1 MKSFNLSEWAVTHR
15 AFVLFLLIGTLGI
28 GVFSFTQ
35 LGRLEDPNF
44 NVPTMNAVVAW
55 PGATAQQVQD
65 QVLNRMER
73 ELQQIEGI
81 DFVRSFA
88 RQGYGGLN
96 FWMKGGTP
104 KAELE
109 RAWYL
114 ARKKI
119 GDVRHEFPEGVR
131 GPFFD
136 DEFTDVYSV
145 LYAFSA
151 PELSW
156 PELQILGEDVKRR
169 LQAVPGVSKVDVFG
183 RQAER
188 VYVEFSSRRLAALD
202 ISPQTLIDA
211 LARQN
216 ALSPSG
222 SVEGP
227 SDRVFVRLSEAG
239 SGLRDA
245 RDVAAVPIEVGGRL
259 LQLADVAQVSSGL
272 EDPPQFTVRH
282 NGRPVLMLGITFK
295 RSDNILQLGAVLD
308 ERMAALKAALP
319 LGVVVEKV
327 ADQPRIVGES
337 VWEFEK
343 SFLEAL
349 AIVLA
354 VCFLFL
360 GWRTGI
366 VVAASVPLVLA
377 LVAAVMLVMGWN
389 LDRISLGALIIALG
403 LLVDDTIIAVEM
415 MVVKLEQGWERVRA
429 ATHAY
434 SSTAFPMLTGTLVT
448 VAGFMPVGFARS
460 ISGEYAGGIFWV
472 VGVALIASWF
482 VAVVFT
488 PYLGLV
494 LLPQG
499 GKGRAARATHAPATQ
514 LGSEP
519 TTAAAAPAAEPGAPA
534 AADPYARPIY
544 QRLRRVVRW
553 CVAHRAVVLGAT
565 LLALLVSAAG
575 MTLVQQQFFPTASR
589 LELIVD
595 LRMREGASFTATEA
609 QVQRLEAVLAQDP
622 QITHFTAY
630 TGAGA
635 PRFFLSISAD
645 LPNPGL
651 AQIIVNTANIA
662 DREAVRGR
670 LLELFARNEQFPDL
684 RGRVTRFEFGPPVGF
699 PVQFRVIGPDSAQV
713 RAIAYRVRD
722 TVRQSPLVRDTQL
735 DWNEQV
741 RALRVDLDQDK
752 ARLLGISNADVSAMT
767 QMVLSG
773 VPVTQIRRGE
783 DLIDVTLRASA
794 EERLALERLGDV
806 SLFTRSGAVVP
817 LSQVATLVPTFEE
830 PVLWRRNRDMV
841 LTVRADVQDG
851 VQGPSASSKIWPTL
865 QPVADSLPPGYR
877 IEIGGAAEETGK
889 SDSALFAVFP
899 LMFVVMLFF
908 LMLQLQSF
916 ARVAMVFLTA
926 PLALIGVVPALL
938 LFNAPFG
945 FVALLGV
952 IALSGMVMR
961 NAVILV
967 DQIDTDIAA
976 GVSPAQ
982 AVVEATVRRS
992 RPVVLTAASAVLAM
1006 VPLAGSV
1013 FWGPMAMA
1021 IMGGLIVG
1029 TVLTLGVVPALYAT
1043 WFRVR
1048 PVGRFEDDA
1057 PALALQPN

>member
-1 MKSFNLSEWAVTHR
+1 MKAFNLSEWAVTHR
-15 AFVLFLLIGTLGI
+15 ALVLFLIVGTLLVGL
-28 GVFSFTQ
+28 VSFSR

-44 NVPTMNAVVAW
+44 NVPTMNAIVAW

-73 ELQQIEGI
+73 ELQKIEGI
-81 DFVRSFA
+81 DHVRSFA

-104 KAELE
+104 RHELE

-119 GDVRHEFPEGVR
+119 ADVRHEFPDGVR
-131 GPFFD
+131 GPFFN

-156 PELQILGEDVKRR
+156 PELQVQVEDAKRQ
-169 LQAVPGVSKVDVFG
+169 LQAVPGVTKIDVFG
-183 RQAER
+183 RQAEK
-188 VYVEFSSRRLAALD
+188 VYVEFTSARLAALG
-202 ISPQTLIDA
+202 IGPQTLIDA

-216 ALSPSG
+216 LVSPTG
-222 SVEGP
+222 STEGRH
-227 SDRVFVRLSEAG
+227 DRVFVRIADKG
-239 SGLRDA
+239 SADQGSTSRLPGSFQNA
-245 RDVAAVPIEVGGRL
+245 RDVAEVPIEAGGRL
-259 LQLADVAQVSSGL
+259 LRLGDVAQVKGGL

-282 NGRPVLMLGITFK
+282 NGQPVLMLGVTFE
-295 RSDNILQLGAVLD
+295 RTGNILKLGAALD
-308 ERMAALKAALP
+308 ERMAALQAALP
-319 LGVVVEKV
+319 LGVTVDKV
-327 ADQPRIVGES
+327 ADQPRIVNAS

-349 AIVLA
+349 ATVLA

-377 LVAAVMLVMGWN
+377 LVATVMLALGWN

-403 LLVDDTIIAVEM
+403 LLVDDAIIAVEM
-415 MVVKLEQGWERVRA
+415 MVVKIEQGWDRVRA
-429 ATHAY
+429 ATFAY
-434 SSTAFPMLTGTLVT
+434 TSTAFPMLTGTLVT
-448 VAGFMPVGFARS
+448 VAGFMPVGFAKS

-488 PYLGLV
+488 PYLGVV
-494 LLPQG
+494 LLPQVMKGHG
-499 GKGRAARATHAPATQ
+499 G
-514 LGSEP
+514 
-519 TTAAAAPAAEPGAPA
+519 
-534 AADPYARPIY
+534 DPYARPLY
-544 QRLRRVVRW
+544 ARLRGVVRW
-553 CVAHRAVVLGAT
+553 CVGHRWWVLGAT
-565 LLALLVSAAG
+565 VLAFVVSVAG
-575 MTLVQQQFFPTASR
+575 MALVQQQFFPTASR

-595 LRMREGASFTATEA
+595 LRLREGASFTATET
-609 QVQRLEAVLAQDP
+609 QVKRLEQVLKTDP
-622 QITHFTAY
+622 QIADFTAY

-651 AQIIVNTANIA
+651 AQIIVNTKSIE

-670 LLELFARNEQFPDL
+670 LLQLFAKGEQFPDL

-699 PVQFRVIGPDSAQV
+699 PVQFRVIGPDTAQV
-713 RAIAYRVRD
+713 REIAYRVRD
-722 TVRQSPLVRDTQL
+722 TVRTSPLVRDTQL

-741 RALRVDLDQDK
+741 RAMRVELDQDK
-752 ARLLGISNADVSAMT
+752 VRLLGITSADVGAMT

-773 VPVTQIRRGE
+773 APVTQIRRGE
-783 DLIDVTLRASA
+783 DLIDVTLRAA
-794 EERLALERLGDV
+794 PEERLALERLGDIN
-806 SLFTRSGAVVP
+806 LFTRSGAVVP
-817 LSQVATLVPTFEE
+817 LSQVATLTPTFEE
-830 PVLWRRNRDMV
+830 PVLWRRNRDMA
-841 LTVRADVQDG
+841 LTVRADVLDG
-851 VQGPSASSKIWPTL
+851 VQGPAATSRIWPTL
-865 QPVADSLPPGYR
+865 QSIVASLPPGYR
-877 IEIGGAAEETGK
+877 IEIGGAAEETKK
-889 SDSALFAVFP
+889 SDTALFAVFP

-916 ARVAMVFLTA
+916 SRMGMVFLTA

-938 LFNAPFG
+938 IFNAPFG

-952 IALSGMVMR
+952 IALSGMIMR

-976 GVSPAQ
+976 GAPAIT

-992 RPVVLTAASAVLAM
+992 RPVVLTGAAAVLAM

-1013 FWGPMAMA
+1013 FWGPMAKA

-1029 TVLTLGVVPALYAT
+1029 TVLTLAFVPALYAA
-1043 WFRVR
+1043 WFRV
-1048 PVGRFEDDA
+1048 GRA
-1057 PALALQPN
+1057 AVPPNPAGPPELQPI

>member
-15 AFVLFLLIGTLGI
+15 ALVLFLILGTLVV
-28 GVFSFTQ
+28 GVFSFTR

-73 ELQQIEGI
+73 ELQKIEGI
-81 DFVRSFA
+81 DYVRSFA

-96 FWMKGGTP
+96 FWMRGGTP
-104 KAELE
+104 KAELD

-119 GDVRHEFPEGVR
+119 ADVRQEFPDGVR
-131 GPFFD
+131 GPFFN
-136 DEFTDVYSV
+136 DEFTDVFSV
-145 LYAFSA
+145 LYAFTA
-151 PELSW
+151 PDLSW
-156 PELQILGEDVKRR
+156 PELQVLVEDIKRQ
-169 LQAVPGVSKVDVFG
+169 LQAVPGVTKIDVFG
-183 RQAER
+183 RQAEK
-188 VYVEFSSRRLAALD
+188 VYVEFASSRLAALG

-216 ALSPSG
+216 TVSPAG
-222 SVEGP
+222 SAEGH
-227 SDRVFVRLSEAG
+227 SDRVFVRIGDKGDERGTERPAG
-239 SGLRDA
+239 SFQNA
-245 RDVAAVPIEVGGRL
+245 RDVADVPVEAGGRML
-259 LQLADVAQVSSGL
+259 RLGDVAQVHSGL

-282 NGRPVLMLGITFK
+282 DGQPVLMLGLTFE
-295 RSDNILQLGAVLD
+295 RSGNVLKLGAALD
-308 ERMAALKAALP
+308 ERMARIKAALP
-319 LGVVVEKV
+319 LGVTVDKV
-327 ADQPRIVGES
+327 ADQPTIIDES
-337 VWEFEK
+337 VWEFER

-354 VCFLFL
+354 VCFLSL

-377 LVAAVMLVMGWN
+377 VVATLMLIMGWN

-403 LLVDDTIIAVEM
+403 LLVDDAIIAVEM
-415 MVVKLEQGWERVRA
+415 MVVKIEQGWDRVRA
-429 ATHAY
+429 ATFAY
-434 SSTAFPMLTGTLVT
+434 TSTAFPMLTGTLVT
-448 VAGFMPVGFARS
+448 VAGFMPVGFAKS

-488 PYLGLV
+488 PYLGVV
-494 LLPQG
+494 LLPKTMQ
-499 GKGRAARATHAPATQ
+499 AHA
-514 LGSEP
+514 G
-519 TTAAAAPAAEPGAPA
+519 
-534 AADPYARPIY
+534 DPYARPIY
-544 QRLRRVVRW
+544 ARLRRIVGW
-553 CVAHRAVVLGAT
+553 CVGHRWWVLGVTAV
-565 LLALLVSAAG
+565 AFVVSGAG

-589 LELIVD
+589 LELIID
-595 LRMREGASFTATEA
+595 LKMREGASFTATET
-609 QVQRLEAVLAQDP
+609 QVKRLERVLKADP
-622 QITHFTAY
+622 QIAHFTAY

-651 AQIIVNTANIA
+651 SQVIVNTRSIA

-670 LLELFARNEQFPDL
+670 LLELFARGEQFPDL

-699 PVQFRVIGPDSAQV
+699 PVQFRVIGSDTNQV
-713 RAIAYRVRD
+713 REIAYRVRD
-722 TVRQSPLVRDTQL
+722 AVRGSPLVRDTQL
-735 DWNEQV
+735 DWDEQV
-741 RALRVDLDQDK
+741 RALRVALDQDK
-752 ARLLGISNADVSAMT
+752 ARLLGITSADVAAMT
-767 QMVLSG
+767 QTVLSG
-773 VPVTQIRRGE
+773 APVTQIRRGE
-783 DLIDVTLRASA
+783 DLIDVTLRAVP

-806 SLFTRSGAVVP
+806 NLFTRTGAVVP
-817 LSQVATLVPTFEE
+817 LSQVATLTPTFEE
-830 PVLWRRNRDMV
+830 PVLWRRNRDMA
-841 LTVRADVQDG
+841 LTVRADVLDG
-851 VQGPSASSKIWPTL
+851 VQGPAATSKIWPTL
-865 QPVADSLPPGYR
+865 KPIVDSLPPGYR
-877 IEIGGAAEETGK
+877 IEIGGAFEETQK
-889 SDSALFAVFP
+889 SNTALFAVFP

-916 ARVAMVFLTA
+916 SRMWMVFLTA

-938 LFNAPFG
+938 IFNAPFG

-952 IALSGMVMR
+952 IALSGMIMR

-976 GVSPAQ
+976 GVPALA

-992 RPVVLTAASAVLAM
+992 RPVVLTAAAAVLAM

-1029 TVLTLGVVPALYAT
+1029 TVLTLAFVPALYAA
-1043 WFRVR
+1043 WFRV
-1048 PVGRFEDDA
+1048 VANA
-1057 PALALQPN
+1057 PDSAPGASVVAATAAT

>member
-1 MKSFNLSEWAVTHR
+1 MKPINLSEWAVTHR
-15 AFVLFLLIGTLGI
+15 AFVLFLIIGTLLV
-28 GVFSFTQ
+28 GVFAFTR
-35 LGRLEDPNF
+35 LGRLEDPSF

-73 ELQQIEGI
+73 ELQKIEGI
-81 DFVRSFA
+81 DHVRSFS

-104 KAELE
+104 KHELD

-119 GDVRHEFPEGVR
+119 ADVRHEFPEGVR
-131 GPFFD
+131 GPFFN

-156 PELQILGEDVKRR
+156 PELQVLVEDVKRQ
-169 LQAVPGVSKVDVFG
+169 LQAVPGVTKIDVFG
-183 RQAER
+183 RQAEK
-188 VYVEFSSRRLAALD
+188 VYVEFTSARLAALG
-202 ISPQTLIDA
+202 IGPQTLIEA
-211 LARQN
+211 LVRQN
-216 ALSPSG
+216 LVSPTG
-222 SVEGP
+222 STEG
-227 SDRVFVRLSEAG
+227 SHDRVFLRISDKGSTDPGGSDRLPG
-239 SGLRDA
+239 SFQNA
-245 RDVAAVPIEVGGRL
+245 ADVAEVPIEAGGRL
-259 LQLADVAQVSSGL
+259 LRLGDVATVRSGL

-282 NGRPVLMLGITFK
+282 NGQPVLMLGVTFE
-295 RSDNILQLGAVLD
+295 RSGNILKLGAALD
-308 ERMAALKAALP
+308 ARMAALQAALP
-319 LGVVVEKV
+319 LGVAVDKV
-327 ADQPRIVGES
+327 ADQPRIVDES
-337 VWEFEK
+337 VWEFER

-354 VCFLFL
+354 VCFVFL

-377 LVAAVMLVMGWN
+377 LVAIVMLAMGWN

-403 LLVDDTIIAVEM
+403 LLVDDAIIAVEM
-415 MVVKLEQGWERVRA
+415 MVVKIEQGWDRVRA
-429 ATHAY
+429 ATFAY
-434 SSTAFPMLTGTLVT
+434 RSTAFPMLTGTLVT

-488 PYLGLV
+488 PYLGVV
-494 LLPQG
+494 LLPQVMKSHG
-499 GKGRAARATHAPATQ
+499 G
-514 LGSEP
+514 
-519 TTAAAAPAAEPGAPA
+519 
-534 AADPYARPIY
+534 DPYARPVY
-544 QRLRRVVRW
+544 ARLRGLVRW
-553 CVAHRAVVLGAT
+553 CVGHRWGVLAAT
-565 LLALLVSAAG
+565 VLAFGVSGAG

-595 LRMREGASFTATEA
+595 LRLREGASFTATEA
-609 QVQRLEAVLAQDP
+609 QVKRLEAVLKQDP
-622 QITHFTAY
+622 QIAHFTAY

-651 AQIIVNTANIA
+651 AQIIVNTRSTE

-670 LLELFARNEQFPDL
+670 LLALFAKGEQFPDL
-684 RGRVTRFEFGPPVGF
+684 HGRVTRFEFGPPVGF
-699 PVQFRVIGPDSAQV
+699 PVQFRVIGPDTTQV
-713 RAIAYRVRD
+713 REIAYRVRD

-741 RALRVDLDQDK
+741 RAIRIELDQNK
-752 ARLLGISNADVSAMT
+752 ARLLGITSADVGAMT

-773 VPVTQIRRGE
+773 APVTQIRRGE
-783 DLIDVTLRASA
+783 DLIDVTLRAA
-794 EERLALERLGDV
+794 PEERLALERLSDIH
-806 SLFTRSGAVVP
+806 LFTRSGAVVP
-817 LSQVATLVPTFEE
+817 LSQLATLTPTFEE
-830 PVLWRRNRDMV
+830 PVLWRRNRDMA
-841 LTVRADVQDG
+841 LTVRADVLDG
-851 VQGPSASSKIWPTL
+851 VQGPAATAKIWPTL
-865 QPVADSLPPGYR
+865 QPVVTGLPPGYR
-877 IEIGGAAEETGK
+877 IEIGGALEETKK
-889 SDSALFAVFP
+889 SDTALFAVFP
-899 LMFVVMLFF
+899 AMFVVMLFF

-916 ARVAMVFLTA
+916 SRMWMVFLTA

-938 LFNAPFG
+938 IFNAPFG

-952 IALSGMVMR
+952 IALSGMIMR

-976 GVSPAQ
+976 GVPAVD

-992 RPVVLTAASAVLAM
+992 RPVVLTAAAAVLAM

-1013 FWGPMAMA
+1013 FWGPMAKA

-1029 TVLTLGVVPALYAT
+1029 TVLTLAFVPALYAA
-1043 WFRVR
+1043 WFRV
-1048 PVGRFEDDA
+1048 GRASA
-1057 PALALQPN
+1057 PAVPAGAPAFQAP

>member
-1 MKSFNLSEWAVTHR
+1 MKPFNLSEWAVTHR
-15 AFVLFLLIGTLGI
+15 ALVLFLLLATLLVGL
-28 GVFSFTQ
+28 VSFNR

-55 PGATAQQVQD
+55 PGATAQQLQD

-81 DFVRSFA
+81 DHVRSFA

-119 GDVRHEFPEGVR
+119 ADVRHEFPEGVR
-131 GPFFD
+131 GPFFN
-136 DEFTDVYSV
+136 DEFSDVYSV
-145 LYAFSA
+145 LYAFAA

-156 PELQILGEDVKRR
+156 PELQVLVEDAKRQ

-183 RQAER
+183 RQAEQ
-188 VYVEFSSRRLAALD
+188 VHVEFSSRRLAALG

-216 ALSPSG
+216 AVAPAG
-222 SVEGP
+222 SVEGAA
-227 SDRVFVRLSEAG
+227 DRVFLRLSAQG
-239 SGLRDA
+239 AGLRDA
-245 RDVAAVPIEVGGRL
+245 RDVAEVPIEVGGRL
-259 LQLADVAQVSSGL
+259 LRLADVAEVRSGL
-272 EDPPQFTVRH
+272 EEPPQFTVRH
-282 NGRPVLMLGITFK
+282 NGQPVVMLGLSFE
-295 RSDNILQLGAVLD
+295 RSGNILKLGARLD
-308 ERMAALKAALP
+308 ERMAALQADLP
-319 LGVVVEKV
+319 RGVTVDKV
-327 ADQPRIVGES
+327 ADQPRIVDES
-337 VWEFEK
+337 VWEFERA
-343 SFLEAL
+343 FLEAL

-377 LVAAVMLVMGWN
+377 LVAIVMAVMGWN

-403 LLVDDTIIAVEM
+403 LLVDDAIIAVEM
-415 MVVKLEQGWERVRA
+415 MVVKIEQGWDRVRA
-429 ATHAY
+429 ATFAY
-434 SSTAFPMLTGTLVT
+434 TSTAFPMLTGTLVT
-448 VAGFMPVGFARS
+448 VAGFMPVGFAKS

-488 PYLGLV
+488 PYLGV
-494 LLPQG
+494 LLLPKVMHRHG
-499 GKGRAARATHAPATQ
+499 G
-514 LGSEP
+514 
-519 TTAAAAPAAEPGAPA
+519 
-534 AADPYARPIY
+534 DPYARPVY
-544 QRLRRVVRW
+544 ARLRGVLRW
-553 CVAHRAVVLGAT
+553 CIGHRAAV
-565 LLALLVSAAG
+565 LLAAVLAFGVSAAG
-575 MTLVQQQFFPTASR
+575 MGLVQQQFFPTASR
-589 LELIVD
+589 LELIID
-595 LRMREGASFTATEA
+595 LRLREGASFTATEA
-609 QVQRLEAVLAQDP
+609 QVKRLEAVLAQDP
-622 QITHFTAY
+622 QVAHFTAY

-651 AQIIVNTANIA
+651 AQVIVNTRSIA

-670 LLELFARNEQFPDL
+670 LLALFERNEAFPDL
-684 RGRVTRFEFGPPVGF
+684 RARVTRFEFGPPVGF
-699 PVQFRVIGPDSAQV
+699 PVQFRVIGPDAVQV
-713 RAIAYRVRD
+713 RELAYRVRD

-741 RALRVDLDQDK
+741 RTIDVELDQSK
-752 ARLLGISNADVSAMT
+752 ARLLGISSADVAAMT
-767 QMVLSG
+767 QLVLSG
-773 VPVTQIRRGE
+773 APVTQIRRGE
-783 DLIDVTLRASA
+783 DLIDVNLRAA
-794 EERLALERLGDV
+794 PDERLALERLGDL
-806 SLFTRSGAVVP
+806 SLFTRNGAVVP
-817 LSQVATLVPTFEE
+817 LSQVATLTPSFEE
-830 PVLWRRNRDMV
+830 PVLWRRNRDLA

-851 VQGPSASSKIWPTL
+851 VQGPAASSKIWPTL
-865 QPVADSLPPGYR
+865 QPIVAALPPGYR
-877 IEIGGAAEETGK
+877 LEIGGAAEETAK
-889 SDSALFAVFP
+889 SDRALFAVFP

-916 ARVAMVFLTA
+916 SRMVMVFLTA

-938 LFNAPFG
+938 IFNAPFG

-967 DQIDTDIAA
+967 DQIDSDIAA
-976 GVSPAQ
+976 GLSA
-982 AVVEATVRRS
+982 AEALVEATVRRA

-1006 VPLAGSV
+1006 LPLVGSV
-1013 FWGPMAMA
+1013 FWGPMAIA
-1021 IMGGLIVG
+1021 IMGGLIVA
-1029 TVLTLGVVPALYAT
+1029 TVLTLAVVPALYAA

-1048 PVGRFEDDA
+1048 PAAGGATPSPLHVPEVA
-1057 PALALQPN
+1057 PT